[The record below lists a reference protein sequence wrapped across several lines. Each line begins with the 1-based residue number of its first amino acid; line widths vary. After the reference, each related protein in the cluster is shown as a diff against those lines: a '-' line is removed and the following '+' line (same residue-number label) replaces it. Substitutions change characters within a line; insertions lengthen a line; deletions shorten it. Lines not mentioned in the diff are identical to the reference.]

1 MNRTTTKRHRTMKT
15 RHTIQLIATTLAA
28 LALLPGCDSNRGTSV
43 DAEKEG
49 ITTQE
54 ARQLA
59 EEAYVFAYSMLEN
72 YKTMYAQA
80 VNEELPTFAAPF
92 NKFSHRRALLDPTFT
107 EVVAPNNDTLYSMA
121 WLDLGT
127 EPVVLSLPEFPDERY
142 YVIQI
147 VDMNAFNMEY
157 IGARTTGYGPGR
169 YLFAGL
175 GWDGPIPD
183 GIDGVRRT
191 EGRYLF
197 LLSRIAAKG
206 VEDVPAVKALQDQY
220 RLTPL
225 SAYLGQPSPE
235 PAPTP
240 EFPAYDPERAASIEF
255 INYFNFLLGQ
265 MEPGPDERPLL
276 EKWARIGVQ
285 PGKTFDPA
293 TLAPDVRKAVA
304 EGVAAAHEK
313 IKAESLKVGRNVNNW
328 TLIAEGFGY
337 RSMVGGKDLMRA
349 AANMIGIYG
358 NNPEEAYNFSGAK
371 DSAGET
377 LDASKHDY
385 VIHFKTPPPVQA
397 FWSVTMYK
405 HPEMLLVANPI
416 KRYSIG
422 DRTPG
427 FKTNEDGSV
436 TIYMQHESP
445 GPDKESNWLPAP
457 DGPFVLALRIYWPE
471 RDVLDGKWQPS
482 AIEKVER

>member
-1 MNRTTTKRHRTMKT
+1 MKTSRTNVIAFTMALLASWVLTTAQAQASVTTAETPIDAQMESITTK
-15 RHTIQLIATTLAA
+15 
-28 LALLPGCDSNRGTSV
+28 D
-43 DAEKEG
+43 
-49 ITTQE
+49 

-59 EEAYVFAYSMLEN
+59 EEAYIFAYSMLEN
-72 YKTMYAQA
+72 YKTMHAQA
-80 VNEELPTFAAPF
+80 VNENLPTFGAPF
-92 NKFSHRRALLDPTFT
+92 NQFSHRRELLDPTFT

-127 EPVVLSLPEFPDERY
+127 EPVVLSLPAFPDERY

-147 VDMNAFNMEY
+147 VDMYAFNMEY
-157 IGARTTGYGPGR
+157 IGARATGYEPGR

-175 GWDGPIPD
+175 DWDGPIPD

-206 VEDVPAVKALQDQY
+206 VEDVPAVNALQDQY

-235 PAPTP
+235 SAPTP
-240 EFPAYDPERAASIEF
+240 KFPAYDPERAASIEF

-265 MEPGPDERPLL
+265 IKPGPDERPLL

-293 TLAPDVRKAVA
+293 TLAPDVRKAVV

-313 IKAESLKVGRNVNNW
+313 IKAESLKVGRNINNW

-371 DSAGET
+371 DSAGDT
-377 LDASKHDY
+377 LDGSKHDY
-385 VIHFKTPPPVQA
+385 VFHFKTPPPVQA

-405 HPEMLLVANPI
+405 LPEILLVANPI

-427 FKTNEDGSV
+427 FNTNEDGSM
-436 TIYMQHESP
+436 TIYIQHESP

-471 RDVLDGKWQPS
+471 QNIIDGKWQPS
-482 AIEKVER
+482 ALEKVKK

>member
-1 MNRTTTKRHRTMKT
+1 MKTKRTKVIGFTM
-15 RHTIQLIATTLAA
+15 IA
-28 LALLPGCDSNRGTSV
+28 LASWVFTSAQAQTSV
-43 DAEKEG
+43 TPTETSIGSQKAS

-59 EEAYVFAYSMLEN
+59 EEAYIFAYSMLEN

-80 VNEELPTFAAPF
+80 VNENLPTFGATF
-92 NKFSHRRALLDPTFT
+92 NQFSHRRQLLNPEFT

-127 EPVVLSLPEFPDERY
+127 EPVVLSLPEFPDKRY
-142 YVIQI
+142 YVFQI
-147 VDMNAFNMEY
+147 VDMYAFNVEY
-157 IGARTTGYGPGR
+157 IGARTTGYQPGR
-169 YLFAGL
+169 YLFAGP
-175 GWDGPIPD
+175 GWHGSIPK

-197 LLSRIAAKG
+197 LLGRTAAKG
-206 VEDVPAVKALQDQY
+206 PEDLPAVNALQDQY
-220 RLTPL
+220 TLTPL
-225 SAYLGQPSPE
+225 HAYLGQPAPE

-240 EFPAYDPERAASIEF
+240 AFPAYDPKRAASIEF

-265 MEPGPDERPLL
+265 IVPGPDERPLL

-285 PGKTFDPA
+285 PGKAFDPA

-313 IKAESLKVGRNVNNW
+313 IKAESLKVGRNINNW

-349 AANMIGIYG
+349 AANTVGIYG

-371 DSAGET
+371 DNAGEA

-385 VIHFKTPPPVQA
+385 VLHFKTPPPVQA

-427 FKTNEDGSV
+427 FAPNVDGSV
-436 TIYMQHESP
+436 SIYVQHDSP

-457 DGPFVLALRIYWPE
+457 NGPFVLALRIYWPE
-471 RDVLDGKWQPS
+471 QDILHGKWQPS
-482 AIEKVER
+482 AIEKVKK